1 MDTSILEKNRRAYL
15 LFNDKKVE
23 RFKALLPSSNIIRI
37 LDSMLFLLHTNQN
50 RLPGFINEFTP
61 HGIHGFS
68 QEESTEK
75 YLKSLFPT
83 VSFKDKPEKFFI
95 QSVALIG
102 SAGTIAYNKKSDFD
116 FWICIDKTEVPENRL
131 LQFRKKVQI
140 IQAWAEHQLGLE
152 VHLFINDINELK
164 KNIFDE
170 DEEEAFG
177 STLGALLKDEFY
189 RSSITIAGKV
199 PFWWAVPLETDD
211 KAYQKLFDSIDPSE
225 RKEKYIDIGNLH
237 NITKDDFIGAALF
250 QIVKSLGNP
259 FKSIL
264 KLGVL
269 EKYLLE
275 SDTVELISHKLKK
288 MVLAG
293 KLSNTILDSY
303 LLMFYEVF
311 QYYSKTLTDKSA
323 LKILKIN
330 LYLKINPSL
339 SKYTSFKDSSR
350 LPYKVLEMHKYTR
363 HWKWNNAVLEDL
375 DSFMNWDFVKV
386 TKFWNEVRRFM
397 LISYQKI
404 SRQFV
409 NFDLKSKI
417 SESDYKLLSRKI
429 RGYFSFSKDKI
440 ERYISF
446 TDTSCESYLYV
457 DAYKDKDGNI
467 MWRLYKK
474 VGEQANSQTNVVLR
488 IEASLIRLL
497 AWSAINGLYQSGVTK
512 INMINTQNNTNT
524 ETIELINLMSN
535 LFTSKELKAK
545 NSYYLHEA
553 FPLKNLIVINFFIK
567 QKTSIITVDHLY
579 HSSWGESFHHHYT
592 SPESVIDI
600 LFSIISGGVNH
611 KHSFDNYCSF
621 YADDDYK
628 QIVKHIYQLFKRAY
642 SQIVLTKTKNARF
655 ISKVSNSYVI
665 ITRKGSTVFTQKCDS
680 ITHFYSSISGSPVK
694 EIATAIDPQE
704 DVYLEKLNYLLNN
717 AEHEKISIF
726 YETIGSISFIYIFN
740 EEKNIF
746 AVIKPASELNKYLSH
761 IYHFLHSAISNLKI
775 INPFAYIDEKSLSIK
790 ELVTAK
796 NGTFQIKSDHKPLT
810 LAPPST
816 RAYRLI
822 CCKNG
827 SYKLGL
833 PDGTATKAATLNDVV
848 YVCINNAVKE
858 SSLFSQLGINLIQ
871 SVDLEGFAHNAAMT
885 SNLFFREKFRVDSAL
900 ESTFKSLRS

>member
-1 MDTSILEKNRRAYL
+1 VDTEILEKNRKAFL

-23 RFKALLPSSNIIRI
+23 RFKALLPSSNTARI
-37 LDSMLFLLHTNQN
+37 LDSMLYLLHTNQN
-50 RLPGFINEFTP
+50 RLPGFVNEFTP

-68 QEESTEK
+68 PSESAQK

-83 VSFKDKPEKFFI
+83 ISFKSEETKPFI
-95 QSVALIG
+95 QCIALIG

-116 FWICIDKTEVPENRL
+116 FWVCIDKKSVPENRL
-131 LQFRKKVQI
+131 QHFRKKVQD
-140 IQAWAEHQLGLE
+140 IQGWAEHHLGLE
-152 VHLFINDINELK
+152 VHLFINDINDLQQ
-164 KNIFDE
+164 NIFDE

-189 RSSITIAGKV
+189 RSSIIIAGKI
-199 PFWWAVPLETDD
+199 PFWWAVPLGTNDESY
-211 KAYQKLFDSIDPSE
+211 KKIFAALPPEE
-225 RKEKYIDIGNLH
+225 RNNKYIDIGNLH

-288 MVLAG
+288 LVLAG
-293 KLSNTILDSY
+293 KLSNTVLDSY

-311 QYYSKTLTDKSA
+311 QYYSKTLEDKSS

-339 SKYTSFKDSSR
+339 SKYTSFKNSSR
-350 LPYKVLEMHKYTR
+350 LPYKALEMYKYTKY
-363 HWKWNNAVLEDL
+363 WKWNNAVLEDL

-386 TKFWNEVRRFM
+386 TKFWNQVRRFM

-446 TDTSCESYLYV
+446 TDTSCEPYLYV
-457 DAYKDKDGNI
+457 DVYKDKDNNI

-474 VGEQANSQTNVVLR
+474 VGDVSENQSNVVLR
-488 IEASLIRLL
+488 IESSLIRLL
-497 AWSAINGLYQSGVTK
+497 AWAAINGLYQGGVTR

-524 ETIELINLMSN
+524 ETIGFTNLMSD
-535 LFTSKELKAK
+535 LFSKKELKAK
-545 NSYYLHEA
+545 NSYYLHES
-553 FPLKNLIVINFFIK
+553 FPLINLIVVNFFIK
-567 QKTSIITVDHLY
+567 QKNSILTIDHLY
-579 HSSWGESFHHHYT
+579 HSSWGESFHKHYT
-592 SPESVIDI
+592 DPDSITDI
-600 LFSIISGGVNH
+600 LFDVIKGGVNH
-611 KHSFDNYCSF
+611 KSSFDSYCCF

-628 QIVKHIYQLFKRAY
+628 AMVKNIYQLFKKAY
-642 SQIVLTKTKNARF
+642 MHIVLSKQKNVRF
-655 ISKVSNSYVI
+655 ISRVSNNYII
-665 ITRKGSTVFTQKCDS
+665 ITRKEQRIFTQQCDS
-680 ITHFYSSISGSPVK
+680 ITNFYSHLSSSPVK
-694 EIATAIDPQE
+694 EVATQVYSQNDI
-704 DVYLEKLNYLLNN
+704 YLEKLAYLTENTKS
-717 AEHEKISIF
+717 EEITIY
-726 YETIGSISFIYIFN
+726 YETIGSISFVYIFN

-746 AVIKPASELNKYLSH
+746 ASIKPQTELNKFLAH
-761 IYHFLHSAISNLKI
+761 MYHYTHRAIENLKLN
-775 INPFAYIDEKSLSIK
+775 NPFAYIDDKSISIK
-790 ELVTAK
+790 ELLTSK
-796 NGTFQIKSDHKPLT
+796 GGTFQLKSGHKPLT
-810 LAPPST
+810 LQPPSA
-816 RAYRLI
+816 RGYRLI
-822 CCKNG
+822 CLKNG

-833 PDGTATKAATLNDVV
+833 PDGSNTKPAELKDIVFT
-848 YVCINNAVKE
+848 CINHSIKE
-858 SSLFSQLGINLIQ
+858 SRVFPQLGLTLIQ
-871 SVDLEGFAHNAAMT
+871 AVELEGFEHNAAMT
-885 SNLFFREKFRVDSAL
+885 SNIFFREKFLIDNLL
-900 ESTFKSLRS
+900 EQTFKSLKK